1 MFRLNQVLHHRK
13 NGTEENTFDFLLRRI
28 GFLFFFCRYFM
39 FFVRQ
44 TNLSRLPDSFRA
56 DVTYVLYRIV
66 SYQENLRTTEFEID
80 CQS

>member
-1 MFRLNQVLHHRK
+1 MAPKKIRL
-13 NGTEENTFDFLLRRI
+13 TFYLGASVFW
-28 GFLFFFCRYFM
+28 FFVVISC